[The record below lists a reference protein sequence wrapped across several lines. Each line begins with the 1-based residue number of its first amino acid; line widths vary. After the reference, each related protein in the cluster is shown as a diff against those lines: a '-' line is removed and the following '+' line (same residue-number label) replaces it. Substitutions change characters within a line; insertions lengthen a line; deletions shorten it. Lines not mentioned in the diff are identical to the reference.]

1 MLHFGILLFLKIR
14 EDIEITLRPSPC
26 DGGPG
31 GCLEQ
36 KLSGFF
42 TNVISRKEQL
52 LPISS
57 VIHIAMVMATTSP
70 QHVVFC
76 RCGEKGNLK
85 GPDGETRMEFSCQV
99 RLSESASRAVIE
111 TFFEYASTLWF

>member
-1 MLHFGILLFLKIR
+1 MIIQVMQSHASFSSFTYF

-85 GPDGETRMEFSCQV
+85 APTG
-99 RLSESASRAVIE
+99 RLGWSSVAK
-111 TFFEYASTLWF
+111 

>member
-1 MLHFGILLFLKIR
+1 MLHFGILLILKIR

-76 RCGEKGNLK
+76 RCEEKGNLK
-85 GPDGETRMEFSCQV
+85 GPDGETRMEFSYQV
-99 RLSESASRAVIE
+99 RFIRIGESSSYRN
-111 TFFEYASTLWF
+111 FF